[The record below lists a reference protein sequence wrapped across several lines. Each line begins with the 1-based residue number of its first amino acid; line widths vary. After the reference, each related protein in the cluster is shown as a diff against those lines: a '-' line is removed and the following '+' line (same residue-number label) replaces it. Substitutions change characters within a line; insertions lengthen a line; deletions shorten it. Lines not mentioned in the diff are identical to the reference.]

1 MMIGLKI
8 FKHNWFF
15 FYCGILALQ
24 KLVYCNFSTTNQK
37 YPQTHILSGLMSQ
50 STWLLRP
57 FGKLARSMA
66 FRKDCSRCLLS
77 NIFNRPGVAGAVLQ
91 TPSWLSDWLS
101 HPFPPN
107 LQDIINLKHLELGSL
122 NFERMITP
130 NHVSHVKLHMS
141 GVTCQVSCRG
151 TENLKLSNI
160 IGIFIPNCPTKC
172 AKFRDIL
179 IK

>member
-37 YPQTHILSGLMSQ
+37 YPQTNILSGLMSQ

-107 LQDIINLKHLELGSL
+107 LQKFINPKPSELGSW
-122 NFERMITP
+122 N
-130 NHVSHVKLHMS
+130 VSHVTCHMS
-141 GVTCQVSCRG
+141 HVTYHISHV
-151 TENLKLSNI
+151 TNH
-160 IGIFIPNCPTKC
+160 IFYFLFLTKWWN
-172 AKFRDIL
+172 
-179 IK
+179 